1 MRGLNPEVNYLNS
14 CEIKIHFEILNKIK
28 IKFFYDRT
36 KTIHIYLFYLN
47 SFPLWTYF

>member
-28 IKFFYDRT
+28 ITNFSMTERRLYIF
-36 KTIHIYLFYLN
+36 IYFI
-47 SFPLWTYF
+47 